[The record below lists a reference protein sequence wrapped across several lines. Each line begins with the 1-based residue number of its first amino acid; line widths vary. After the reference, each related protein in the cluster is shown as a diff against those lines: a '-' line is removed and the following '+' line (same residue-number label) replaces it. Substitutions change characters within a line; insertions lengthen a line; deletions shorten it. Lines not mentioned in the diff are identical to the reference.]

1 MNTIAWK
8 AWAFSSNQPLPDG
21 CEVNMGELSA
31 RGKEVLAGAIKLMDE
46 LKAERQQGIKSNRP
60 SYYETGII
68 HRVKKQ
74 LFFESLNHPPL
85 PDHIQK
91 ERDDK
96 FREALHKANPDW
108 ANFDPYKDIPANPWG
123 GRKVGD

>member
-1 MNTIAWK
+1 
-8 AWAFSSNQPLPDG
+8 
-21 CEVNMGELSA
+21 MGELSA
-31 RGKEVLAGAIKLMDE
+31 RGKEVLAGAIE
-46 LKAERQQGIKSNRP
+46 LIETLNRERELGIENTRP

-85 PDHIQK
+85 PNHIQK

-108 ANFDPYKDIPANPWG
+108 AHFDPYRDIPENQFG

>member
-1 MNTIAWK
+1 
-8 AWAFSSNQPLPDG
+8 
-21 CEVNMGELSA
+21 MGELSA

-46 LKAERQQGIKSNRP
+46 LKAERQQGIKNNRP

-68 HRVKKQ
+68 HRINKQ